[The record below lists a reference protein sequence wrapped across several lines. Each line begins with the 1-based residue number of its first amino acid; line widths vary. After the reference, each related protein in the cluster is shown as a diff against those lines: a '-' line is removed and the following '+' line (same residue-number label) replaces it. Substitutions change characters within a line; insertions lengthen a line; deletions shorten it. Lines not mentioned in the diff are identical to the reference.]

1 MEPPFDI
8 SNLIEQMYKEIKS
21 LEVTVNQ
28 GIPDMQTEEC
38 AINLWNWGVTK
49 KSEDSI
55 TKMEQAMVR
64 HISCRLGY
72 WCQGLEPSEE
82 IVERNILMAM
92 KTGKGWIDAGTP
104 ETGTEFLE
112 IALNN
117 LEKFYSMM
125 TQRSTQETDVN
136 LHKAHVERDIFKVLT
151 YQVEAAVYLENFE
164 LASHLIQRCKDMLQR
179 QPNKASYLSI
189 LCYNFGV
196 EMYEKKF
203 FDQSSF
209 WLSQSYEIGKTDKRY
224 NTGHEMQAKVL
235 RLLATVYLEWDCRIH
250 NDKALNAI
258 RLANEEHLH
267 PSGLFLKMK
276 ILLHCSLPDDVIS
289 MAAVE
294 MLCHELSLDI
304 YLNTVKLLMKHNRD
318 SVGFDFLKMVCNHF
332 EQSPDIG
339 KALLLQIELLLK
351 RGKEFLARQKVE
363 DLITGHYTGKQ
374 LPVDMLNHL
383 HLILWDCATKSFEFK
398 NYSEALQ
405 WYNYSLSFYAANH
418 NDPNL
423 AKLQRNRASC
433 FLYLNEPLKAKE
445 AVIAAEKCEKGSIF
459 TQFISYKIAI
469 KENDDLEA
477 TNAISAMGNMADQ
490 TDMEMLLEENC
501 SAIDLLS
508 LAAQI
513 ALDHLHRVAGT
524 QEQKPYCRPWTQK
537 VTAWNLAVQTEDS
550 PLMMKDCFLLS
561 YKISLHCPC
570 DRTVLVAQKSCLLMA
585 ASVDLEMARNTT
597 CHSEQVQLLTKSLE
611 NIKLCR
617 EVWIILQST
626 GTVFYNPTEIILLL
640 FEFEVRAKLND
651 PGLETVLESVWNLSI
666 LDTKTLESIASLSME
681 VPAYYPS
688 ICKKVLLAALNLHK
702 KQDSLNVYRISKCL
716 HSLIKLTLPER
727 SVELENCDKE
737 EAWRYYQEALTIIST
752 YENYPGAEILWLMT
766 HAWNTGI
773 YQYGEG
779 KYSDAARWCSL
790 ALSFLSYL
798 GSLKGSYESK
808 TNGLCERFNGTLKQM
823 LKTFAESHRNREKYL
838 PHLLF
843 AYREVPQAS
852 TGFSPFELL
861 FRRKVWG
868 PLDLVREHWEGNT
881 DEGGVPVVQYVL
893 EFRDRLRALT
903 ESVRESL
910 RAAQECQRKWYDRG
924 ARDRVLDIGQK
935 ALALRPGKKD
945 KLQAAWQGPFKV
957 VERISDTT
965 YIVSKCSDERLTKA
979 FHVNMLKPYFERP
992 EDFKVMPFEMKN
1004 APATF
1009 QRMADRLLEGFQDF
1023 ACAYLDDIA
1032 IYSRTWEDHLGH
1044 VSRVLKRIH
1053 LAGLTLKPDKCH
1065 VGMAEV
1071 QYLGHRVGS
1080 GRQRPE
1086 PAKVEAIANWP
1097 QPRTKTHVLAFLGTA
1112 GYYRIFV
1119 PEYSALAKP
1128 LTDLTKKAVPK
1139 QVTWTPEYP
1148 DAFQRL
1154 KAALIEAPVL
1164 AAPNHTKLFLVHA
1177 DASMFGLGAVL
1188 SQVGG
1193 DGMEH
1198 PVVYLSRKLL
1208 PREVSYATVEKS
1220 ALP

>member
-28 GIPDMQTEEC
+28 GNLDIQTEEC

-55 TKMEQAMVR
+55 TKKEQAMVR

-117 LEKFYSMM
+117 LEKLYSMM
-125 TQRSTQETDVN
+125 TQRGTQETDVN
-136 LHKAHVERDIFKVLT
+136 LHKAYVERDIFKVLT

-164 LASHLIQRCKDMLQR
+164 LASRLIQRCKDMLQR

-209 WLSQSYEIGKTDKRY
+209 WLSQSYEIGKTDERY
-224 NTGHEMQAKVL
+224 KTGHEMQAKVL

-289 MAAVE
+289 MATVE

-304 YLNTVKLLMKHNRD
+304 YLNTVKLLMKHNRN

-339 KALLLQIELLLK
+339 KALLLQIEILLK
-351 RGKEFLARQKVE
+351 KGKEFLARQKVE

-383 HLILWDCATKSFEFK
+383 HLILWDCATKSFESK

-469 KENDDLEA
+469 KENDVLEA
-477 TNAISAMGNMADQ
+477 TNAISAMGNMANQ
-490 TDMEMLLEENC
+490 TDMDMLLEENC

-513 ALDHLHRVAGT
+513 ALDANKKNVSIKALECVVEHCEDPDKLFTPLRGSDLVRTDNNPLAHLDTAKLGALEQRWAAHLTTRGLQYCLVMIDHFSKFAVVTPTQDQMAESAARAVCQDFIQVYGCPKRIHSDQGACFQGKVIEELQQLYGIEKSRKTPYQLQGNGACERFNRTTIQMLRTLEKDKKTHWPDYLPELVWIYNNQVHTTTGYTPYMLLFGRVGWEIVELNLEQPGDLVERSTTSWVKEHRQRLQTIRWLAELIIPDEIDSEDWWTVHNTEESSPAAAAAGHRLLWSMEKVVSQGAEGRFPLFT
-524 QEQKPYCRPWTQK
+524 VISVLLFIRSKDVRYALVSTATRDWEDLAAAYSLGAVSVLRVHGNCAYKKLKDPLIWKERHEQRITEAQWFRKI
-537 VTAWNLAVQTEDS
+537 AWNLAVQTEDS

-585 ASVDLEMARNTT
+585 ASVDLEMARNAT

-651 PGLETVLESVWNLSI
+651 PGLETVLESVWNLSS

-681 VPAYYPS
+681 APAYYPS
-688 ICKKVLLAALNLHK
+688 ICKKVLLAALNLYK
-702 KQDSLNVYRISKCL
+702 KHDSLNVYRISKCL

-727 SVELENCDKE
+727 PVELENCDKK
-737 EAWRYYQEALTIIST
+737 EAWQYYQEALTIIST

-808 TNGLCERFNGTLKQM
+808 VCGQIKG
-823 LKTFAESHRNREKYL
+823 S
-838 PHLLF
+838 
-843 AYREVPQAS
+843 
-852 TGFSPFELL
+852 
-861 FRRKVWG
+861 
-868 PLDLVREHWEGNT
+868 
-881 DEGGVPVVQYVL
+881 
-893 EFRDRLRALT
+893 RL
-903 ESVRESL
+903 
-910 RAAQECQRKWYDRG
+910 
-924 ARDRVLDIGQK
+924 
-935 ALALRPGKKD
+935 
-945 KLQAAWQGPFKV
+945 
-957 VERISDTT
+957 
-965 YIVSKCSDERLTKA
+965 
-979 FHVNMLKPYFERP
+979 
-992 EDFKVMPFEMKN
+992 
-1004 APATF
+1004 
-1009 QRMADRLLEGFQDF
+1009 
-1023 ACAYLDDIA
+1023 
-1032 IYSRTWEDHLGH
+1032 
-1044 VSRVLKRIH
+1044 
-1053 LAGLTLKPDKCH
+1053 
-1065 VGMAEV
+1065 
-1071 QYLGHRVGS
+1071 
-1080 GRQRPE
+1080 
-1086 PAKVEAIANWP
+1086 
-1097 QPRTKTHVLAFLGTA
+1097 
-1112 GYYRIFV
+1112 
-1119 PEYSALAKP
+1119 
-1128 LTDLTKKAVPK
+1128 
-1139 QVTWTPEYP
+1139 
-1148 DAFQRL
+1148 
-1154 KAALIEAPVL
+1154 
-1164 AAPNHTKLFLVHA
+1164 
-1177 DASMFGLGAVL
+1177 
-1188 SQVGG
+1188 
-1193 DGMEH
+1193 
-1198 PVVYLSRKLL
+1198 
-1208 PREVSYATVEKS
+1208 
-1220 ALP
+1220 